1 MATPTTATQPAAT
14 DGTPTQQ
21 QSEAA
26 ANAAAGN
33 NSLYV
38 GELATDV
45 TEAMLFEIFNHI
57 GPVQSI
63 RVCRDAVTRRSL
75 GYGYVN
81 YHNSADCERAI
92 DQLNFSLI
100 KGKQCRIMWSQ
111 RDPALRRKGAG
122 NIFIKNLDKA
132 IDSKD
137 LYDTFS
143 AFGTILS
150 CKVAMDENGSRG
162 YGFVHYDTEEA
173 ADRAIK
179 AVNGMLLND
188 KKVFVGHHVPR
199 RERESK
205 EEEMRKHFTNVYV
218 KNLPESVDD
227 EKFEAMFTAF
237 GTVQNAAVTKD
248 GDGKSR
254 GFGFVNFDSHEAAD
268 NAVKELDGKEIDG
281 KVLFVGRAQKKN
293 EREDELR
300 RRFES
305 MRVER
310 MNKYQGV
317 NLYVKNLDEAV
328 DDETMRQEFSQYGT
342 ITSSRIMFDDKGV
355 SRGFGFVCFS
365 APEEANKAVA
375 EMNGKMIGNKP
386 VYVALAQRKDAR
398 RAMLEAQFAAR
409 MRSGMIPMYG
419 PMMYPGQPIPGQ
431 PPMPGQMQMPGQPMF
446 PGARPGMPGVPY
458 PMPQYNMRMMPRPQR
473 PGPRPNN
480 VRPMNGYP
488 APMPGQPQQPPMM
501 NRAAGAPRPQQ
512 KYPPPQQQRPQ
523 QAPQLT
529 AAMLAKLEPTQQRQ
543 MIGER
548 LYPLVQGH
556 SLIQT
561 KHKDM
566 GGKVTGMLLEM
577 EVAELLHLLESPEA
591 LNAKMDEAVAVLEN
605 YLAQQQQQ

>member
-1 MATPTTATQPAAT
+1 
-14 DGTPTQQ
+14 
-21 QSEAA
+21 
-26 ANAAAGN
+26 
-33 NSLYV
+33 
-38 GELATDV
+38 
-45 TEAMLFEIFNHI
+45 MLFEIFNQI

-81 YHNSADCERAI
+81 YHSPADCERAI
-92 DQLNFSLI
+92 DALNFSLI

-111 RDPALRRKGAG
+111 RDPALRRKGSG
-122 NIFIKNLDKA
+122 NIFIKNLDKS

-137 LYDTFS
+137 LHDTFS

-150 CKVAMDENGSRG
+150 CKVATDENGSRG

-173 ADRAIK
+173 ANAAIK
-179 AVNGMLLND
+179 AVNGMLLAD
-188 KKVFVGHHVPR
+188 KKVFVGHHIPR

-205 EEEMRKHFTNVYV
+205 EEEMRKQFTNVFV

-227 EKFEAMFTAF
+227 EKFDAMFSAF
-237 GTVQNAAVTKD
+237 GTIQNAALSKD
-248 GDGKSR
+248 EDGKSR
-254 GFGFVNFDSHEAAD
+254 CFGFVNFEDHESAAQ
-268 NAVKELDGKEIDG
+268 AVKELDGKEVEG
-281 KVLFVGRAQKKN
+281 KVLFVGRAQRKS

-300 RRFES
+300 RRFEQ

-317 NLYVKNLDEAV
+317 NLYIKNLDEAV
-328 DDETMRQEFSQYGT
+328 DDETLRQEFSQFGT
-342 ITSSRIMFDDKGV
+342 ITSSRIMRDDKGA

-365 APEEANKAVA
+365 APEEANKALQ
-375 EMNGKMIGNKP
+375 EMNGKMVGAKP
-386 VYVALAQRKDAR
+386 VYVALAQRREAR

-409 MRSGMIPMYG
+409 LRSGMIPMYG
-419 PMMYPGQPIPGQ
+419 PMMYPGQPMPGQ

-473 PGPRPNN
+473 PGPRVPM
-480 VRPMNGYP
+480 RPQNGAGAYGQQ
-488 APMPGQPQQPPMM
+488 AMPGQPQQPPMM
-501 NRAAGAPRPQQ
+501 NRPAGAPRPQGANGAA
-512 KYPPPQQQRPQ
+512 QQQSRTAARPQ
-523 QAPQLT
+523 QGQLT
-529 AAMLAKLEPTQQRQ
+529 AAMLAKLEPAQQRQ

-548 LYPLVQGH
+548 LYPLVQSH
-556 SLIQT
+556 QLIQT

-566 GGKVTGMLLEM
+566 GGKITGMLLEM

-591 LNAKMDEAVAVLEN
+591 LNAKLEEAVAVLEN
-605 YLAQQQQQ
+605 FLAQQAQQ